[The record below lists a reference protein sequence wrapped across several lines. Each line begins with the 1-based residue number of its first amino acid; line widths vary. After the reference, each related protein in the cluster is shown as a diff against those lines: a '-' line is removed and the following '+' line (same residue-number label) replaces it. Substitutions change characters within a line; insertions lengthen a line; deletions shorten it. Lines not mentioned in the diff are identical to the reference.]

1 MTNFC
6 NTGCSLESRSV
17 VQNSRKLFDLFSTEK
32 KKVWRAEKKITQAS
46 PNWIELPSTPC
57 RALWVRDLL
66 LHERIEVCDCSGSLR
81 KVTCDERDLLTRQHF
96 DFSSFALVLLH
107 IEQIYAPVPLP
118 TRAQPIH
125 IGGDPKGVHV
135 LYCVGNSVVTRNTQV
150 CAFLLPSCL
159 FWRWILILVI
169 FTRMQ
174 DISKAELYQ
183 QHAQNPTVAR
193 FAPSGFY
200 IASAGPSLLPSPICI
215 PSPGSPSSLLAFSLF

>member
-1 MTNFC
+1 M
-6 NTGCSLESRSV
+6 
-17 VQNSRKLFDLFSTEK
+17 
-32 KKVWRAEKKITQAS
+32 
-46 PNWIELPSTPC
+46 
-57 RALWVRDLL
+57 
-66 LHERIEVCDCSGSLR
+66 CDCSGSLR
-81 KVTCDERDLLTRQHF
+81 KVTCDERDLLTRLYL
-96 DFSSFALVLLH
+96 DFSFFALVLLH
-107 IEQIYAPVPLP
+107 TEQIYAPVPLP

-150 CAFLLPSCL
+150 CDFLLPSSL
-159 FWRWILILVI
+159 LSPWILILVI

-200 IASAGPSLLPSPICI
+200 IASAGPSLLPSPIYI
-215 PSPGSPSSLLAFSLF
+215 PSQGSPWSLLAFFIF